1 MKDNPYMEN
10 YDIDV
15 ISGRMSLRN
24 PQRKSLEILDK
35 ILSNIELEKPDDN
48 GALPHYAENIE
59 KIHSLYPTFTD
70 FEHKFI
76 SLAFALATGVGKTRL
91 MGAFITY
98 LYTNYGFKNYF
109 VVAPNITIYDK
120 LRQDL
125 GNLNNEKYVF
135 QGLDCFINSP
145 TIYTEDD
152 YRQKRLQESDIRI
165 FVYNIDKFNS
175 EDLNMRKST
184 EFLGESFIDK
194 LGNLSDLVV
203 IMDESHHYRAEE
215 SAAALSLLKPILA
228 LELTATPYVNVKNKD
243 KNKDQ
248 EEKGKKSKN
257 KNTQENFK
265 NVVYEYRISKAIA
278 DGYTRTPYAM
288 TRENMGHISFGE
300 EEFDRLMLEDGIKWH
315 EHIKEALAAY
325 ARVHNKRVV
334 KPFALV
340 VCKNTAHAEQILKFI
355 QSDNFFDGKYRNNVI
370 KIDSKQSKAQREANT
385 KLLLKVERADNPIE
399 IVIHVNVLKEGW
411 DVNNLYTIIPLR
423 AASSKILREQLIGRG
438 LRLPYGER
446 VGDKE
451 IDSVTLTAHDK
462 FNEIIEEAKSGN
474 SIFNAKNIIKAEEI
488 DKEKNTVTQIRLD
501 FETDEDKKA
510 KEDCQQAGI
519 EANEQNLAAVK
530 AINKK
535 IKEKTIEA
543 TGPEAQEKA
552 ETEIAKESVY
562 ELNRD
567 EMFSGAYESDQDVF
581 DKYIGAQV
589 KKIKFEVM
597 SKYIPIPRIGMTQIS
612 PPQYDFEDFS
622 LDLSEFLHKPAN
634 TKAYLQSLQD
644 SRDSFD
650 LPGVGKFEPSE
661 DPKRLIVRLISRKP
675 YVDYSKCGD
684 IVWKLVD
691 AVYEHYE
698 KQYGDEGVKNIFL
711 LYQKDIVD
719 RIYAQMAKNMT
730 IKEGLYKELVLDE
743 RRANYSQNYKSE
755 EEADLYGN
763 FKSDIRKVLFIG
775 IEKGVF
781 DTAKFDSRPELIFAR
796 IVDKKSSPA
805 LKWLRPKQEEFELK
819 YEFNGEYH
827 DYHPD
832 FVVETEDERFLVE
845 VKGQDKLND
854 PQVLAKKVRGE
865 EYCKI
870 ASEWAISAGS
880 KPWKYLFIPETAIDE
895 TMTFDYFANNYGG

>member
-10 YDIDV
+10 YDIGV

-24 PQRKSLEILDK
+24 PQSKSLEILDN
-35 ILSNIELEKPDDN
+35 ILSNIALEKPDNN
-48 GALPHYAENIE
+48 GVLSHYAENIA

-98 LYTNYGFKNYF
+98 LYTNYAYKNYF

-125 GNLNNEKYVF
+125 GDLNNEKYVF
-135 QGLDCFINSP
+135 KGLDCFINSP

-175 EDLNMRKST
+175 EGLNMRQST

-228 LELTATPYVNVKNKD
+228 LELTATPYVNAKNK
-243 KNKDQ
+243 KKDRT
-248 EEKGKKSKN
+248 EKDKKSKD
-257 KNTQENFK
+257 KKSQENFK

-325 ARVHNKRVV
+325 ARVHNKRIV

-355 QSDNFFDGKYRNNVI
+355 QSDNFFDGKYRNMVI

-385 KLLLKVERADNPIE
+385 ELLLKVERADNPIE

-462 FNEIIEEAKSGN
+462 FNEIIEEAKSGE
-474 SIFNAKNIIKAEEI
+474 SIFNVQNIIKAEEI
-488 DKEKNTVTQIRLD
+488 EKEKITVTQIRLD
-501 FETDEDKKA
+501 FETDADKKA
-510 KEDCQQAGI
+510 KEDCKQAGI
-519 EANEQNLAAVK
+519 EENEKNISIVK

-543 TGPEAQEKA
+543 TRPNVAEKA
-552 ETEIAKESVY
+552 EDEIAKESVY
-562 ELNRD
+562 DLNRD
-567 EMFSGAYESDQDVF
+567 EMFAGAYESNQD
-581 DKYIGAQV
+581 I
-589 KKIKFEVM
+589 
-597 SKYIPIPRIGMTQIS
+597 
-612 PPQYDFEDFS
+612 
-622 LDLSEFLHKPAN
+622 
-634 TKAYLQSLQD
+634 
-644 SRDSFD
+644 
-650 LPGVGKFEPSE
+650 
-661 DPKRLIVRLISRKP
+661 
-675 YVDYSKCGD
+675 
-684 IVWKLVD
+684 
-691 AVYEHYE
+691 
-698 KQYGDEGVKNIFL
+698 
-711 LYQKDIVD
+711 
-719 RIYAQMAKNMT
+719 
-730 IKEGLYKELVLDE
+730 
-743 RRANYSQNYKSE
+743 
-755 EEADLYGN
+755 
-763 FKSDIRKVLFIG
+763 
-775 IEKGVF
+775 
-781 DTAKFDSRPELIFAR
+781 FDSIL
-796 IVDKKSSPA
+796 
-805 LKWLRPKQEEFELK
+805 PKL
-819 YEFNGEYH
+819 
-827 DYHPD
+827 
-832 FVVETEDERFLVE
+832 T
-845 VKGQDKLND
+845 
-854 PQVLAKKVRGE
+854 
-865 EYCKI
+865 
-870 ASEWAISAGS
+870 
-880 KPWKYLFIPETAIDE
+880 
-895 TMTFDYFANNYGG
+895 

>member
-10 YDIDV
+10 YDIGV

-24 PQRKSLEILDK
+24 PQSKSLEILDN
-35 ILSNIELEKPDDN
+35 ILSNIALEKPDNN
-48 GALPHYAENIE
+48 GVLSHYAENIA

-98 LYTNYGFKNYF
+98 LYTNYAYKNYF

-125 GNLNNEKYVF
+125 GDLNNEKYVF
-135 QGLDCFINSP
+135 KGLDCFINSP

-175 EDLNMRKST
+175 EGLNMRQST

-228 LELTATPYVNVKNKD
+228 LELTATPYVNAKNK
-243 KNKDQ
+243 KKDRT
-248 EEKGKKSKN
+248 EKDKKSKD
-257 KNTQENFK
+257 KKSQENFK

-325 ARVHNKRVV
+325 ARVHNKRIV

-355 QSDNFFDGKYRNNVI
+355 QSDNFFDGKYRNKVI

-385 KLLLKVERADNPIE
+385 ELLLKVERADNPIE

-462 FNEIIEEAKSGN
+462 FNEIIEEAKSGE
-474 SIFNAKNIIKAEEI
+474 SIFNVQNIIKAEEI
-488 DKEKNTVTQIRLD
+488 EKEKITVTQIRLD
-501 FETDEDKKA
+501 FETDADKKA
-510 KEDCQQAGI
+510 KEDCKQAGI
-519 EANEQNLAAVK
+519 EENEKNISIVK

-543 TGPEAQEKA
+543 TRPNVAEKA
-552 ETEIAKESVY
+552 EDEIAKESVY
-562 ELNRD
+562 DLNRD
-567 EMFSGAYESDQDVF
+567 EMFAGAYESNQD
-581 DKYIGAQV
+581 I
-589 KKIKFEVM
+589 
-597 SKYIPIPRIGMTQIS
+597 
-612 PPQYDFEDFS
+612 
-622 LDLSEFLHKPAN
+622 
-634 TKAYLQSLQD
+634 
-644 SRDSFD
+644 
-650 LPGVGKFEPSE
+650 
-661 DPKRLIVRLISRKP
+661 
-675 YVDYSKCGD
+675 
-684 IVWKLVD
+684 
-691 AVYEHYE
+691 
-698 KQYGDEGVKNIFL
+698 
-711 LYQKDIVD
+711 
-719 RIYAQMAKNMT
+719 
-730 IKEGLYKELVLDE
+730 
-743 RRANYSQNYKSE
+743 
-755 EEADLYGN
+755 
-763 FKSDIRKVLFIG
+763 
-775 IEKGVF
+775 
-781 DTAKFDSRPELIFAR
+781 FDSIL
-796 IVDKKSSPA
+796 
-805 LKWLRPKQEEFELK
+805 PKL
-819 YEFNGEYH
+819 
-827 DYHPD
+827 
-832 FVVETEDERFLVE
+832 T
-845 VKGQDKLND
+845 
-854 PQVLAKKVRGE
+854 
-865 EYCKI
+865 
-870 ASEWAISAGS
+870 
-880 KPWKYLFIPETAIDE
+880 
-895 TMTFDYFANNYGG
+895 